1 MSQEIITDNLL
12 HSILIEPYQR
22 GADHL
27 KVLTGY
33 ATAAMAKRHLFKAD
47 EILESGATG
56 TSNPMS
62 VDVVYGMAHRDGVPL
77 TQHNEFVSLST
88 QSHGGRFSCH
98 YVVEWPSVH
107 AKTFVWFRD
116 GAPVEAFLGSANY
129 TQTALT
135 GQQIEVLAK
144 CDPDEAAALYEEHRS
159 RSLEC
164 QHADVDSSITLFEPS
179 GNVEA
184 GLESRTLSLL
194 DSRTGETPERSGINW
209 GQRENRD
216 RNQAYLSVPQEIVR
230 TGFFPPRTVEFAM
243 HPDVGPS
250 MLCAVAQDGD
260 KAIHSRPSNA
270 TLGRY
275 LRARL
280 GLFNGEY
287 VTKSHLDNY
296 GRTDVTIYKEDDE
309 TYHLDF
315 SVSD

>member
-1 MSQEIITDNLL
+1 MSQEIITDDLFR
-12 HSILIEPYQR
+12 SILIEPYQR
-22 GADHL
+22 GGNHL

-33 ATAAMAKRHLFKAD
+33 ATAAMAKRHLIKAD
-47 EILESGATG
+47 EILESDTRRTA
-56 TSNPMS
+56 NPLA

-77 TQHNEFVSLST
+77 TQHDEFVNMST
-88 QSHGGRFSCH
+88 QSYGGRFSCH

-135 GQQIEVLAK
+135 GQQIEVLTK
-144 CDPDEAAALYEEHRS
+144 CDPDEAATLFEEHRS

-164 QHADVDSSITLFEPS
+164 QHADVDSSITLFQPR
-179 GNVEA
+179 GNVQA

-209 GQRENRD
+209 GQREGRD
-216 RNQAYLSVPQEIVR
+216 PNQAYLSVPQEIVR
-230 TGFFPPRTVEFAM
+230 SGFFPPRTVEFTM
-243 HPDVGPS
+243 NPDFGPS
-250 MLCAVAQDGD
+250 MLCVAAQDD
-260 KAIHSRPSNA
+260 AKAIHSRPSNA
-270 TLGRY
+270 ILGKY